1 VSLDAQFDVGRPF
14 RPDAPFRLGVNYW
27 PRRKAMGWWSDFDAG
42 EVRDEFDVIR
52 DLGLG
57 IVRVFLLWED
67 FQPEPD
73 RVDPVALDHLRTTG
87 DIAAER
93 DLVLDVTFFTGHMS
107 GPNWAP
113 GWLLDGSTPGPG
125 ARELVSRGQTVS
137 SGVRNPYADPDVL
150 SAEHLQVRTVVKA
163 IRDHPAVF
171 LWNLGN
177 EPDLF
182 ALPPDGDAG
191 AAWAHDLATAIRAVD
206 SRHPV
211 TCGLHAASL
220 VSDNGLRVDRVFAHA
235 DLAVMHA
242 YPAYADWAAGP
253 LDPEFVPFMC
263 ALTASLSG
271 RPVLAEEFGA
281 PTVPPGEPS
290 GTLSWTT
297 DAGKPRREFRAAEE
311 ALAEHLA
318 TVLPSLVDV
327 GTVGA
332 LVWCFADY
340 DESLWDRPPCR
351 DHRHERSFGLVR
363 SDGSLKPHASVL
375 REFASLRPTIREPSS
390 RARIAADPDRYY
402 GDPAGLLPGLYRR
415 FREA

>member
-1 VSLDAQFDVGRPF
+1 MSLDTPF
-14 RPDAPFRLGVNYW
+14 RAGGPFRLGVNYW
-27 PRRKAMGWWSDFDAG
+27 PRRKAMGWWSDFDDG
-42 EVRDEFDVIR
+42 EVRDEFDLIR
-52 DLGLG
+52 DLGLE

-67 FQPEPD
+67 FQPTPD
-73 RVDPVALDHLRTTG
+73 RIDPAALGHLRTTC

-113 GWLLDGSTPGPG
+113 GWLLDGSRPGPG
-125 ARELVSRGQTVS
+125 ARELVSGGRTVS
-137 SGVRNPYADPDVL
+137 SRVRNPYVDPGVL
-150 SAEHLQVRTVVKA
+150 SAQRLQVRTVVEA
-163 IRDHPAVF
+163 LRDHPAVW

-182 ALPPDGDAG
+182 ALPPDDE
-191 AAWAHDLATAIRAVD
+191 AAPAWTRYLASAIRALD
-206 SRHPV
+206 GRHPV

-220 VSDNGLRVDRVFAHA
+220 ASDNGLRVDRVFAHT

-242 YPAYADWAAGP
+242 YPAYTDWATGP
-253 LDPEFVPFMC
+253 LDPAFVPFMC

-290 GTLSWTT
+290 GILSWTT
-297 DAGKPRREFRAAEE
+297 DAGSLRREFRAAEE
-311 ALAEHLA
+311 ALGEHLA
-318 TVLPSLVDV
+318 TVLPALVE
-327 GTVGA
+327 VGA
-332 LVWCFADY
+332 VGAFVWCFADY

-351 DHRHERSFGLVR
+351 DHRHERTFGLVR
-363 SDGSLKPHASVL
+363 SDGSLKPHGSVL
-375 REFASLRPTIREPSS
+375 REFAALRPAIREPSA
-390 RARIAADPDRYY
+390 RARIATDPDRYY
-402 GDPAGLLPGLYRR
+402 TNPAALLPQLYRR